1 MALAPGTIEVERLTK
16 SFRLYAEQYSTL
28 KERALHLGRLPYQE
42 FDAIRDIDF
51 TVNPGTV
58 LGLLGNNGSG
68 KSTLLKCIARTIEP
82 TSGHLRR
89 EGSLA
94 ALLELG
100 AGFHPELTGRE
111 NIFLAGSI
119 MGHTRRTIG
128 AVFDEIVAFAELE
141 EFIDNQ
147 VKHYSSGMYARLG
160 FALAVSMEPDILL
173 IDEILAVGDEAFQQ
187 KSFDRI
193 RSFRQRGV
201 TMIFV
206 THDTN
211 LAVSICDE
219 IIALDRGQVIARGTP
234 EEVARVY
241 RKQLFGQTPPE
252 VNPDPVLEGVRF
264 TDVASSIQGRQATTF
279 SPNDEVVL
287 SVSLATDHP
296 IDDLVIAYA
305 IRDAAGTLVNSSN
318 SRLLNSGLT
327 ALDGTAT
334 VEFTFEGLRL
344 LNGTYNVDLGAHSGN
359 GDQSYGHVLSAL
371 RFSIAGSSG
380 DTGIVSIP
388 VRCSARAH

>member
-28 KERALHLGRLPYQE
+28 KERALHLGRIPYQE

-111 NIFLAGSI
+111 NVFLAGSI

-187 KSFDRI
+187 KSFDKI
-193 RSFRQRGV
+193 RSFRKRGV

-206 THDTN
+206 THDTD

-219 IIALDRGQVIARGTP
+219 IIALDRGQAIARGTP
-234 EEVARVY
+234 EEVARTY
-241 RKQLFGQTPPE
+241 RKQLFGQTPTE
-252 VNPDPVLEGVRF
+252 VKPDPVQEGVRF

-279 SPNDEVVL
+279 SPDDEVVL
-287 SVSLATDHP
+287 SVCLATDHP

-305 IRDAAGTLVNSSN
+305 IRDAAGTLINSSN
-318 SRLLNSGLT
+318 SRLLDSGLT

-344 LNGTYNVDLGAHSGN
+344 LNGTYNVDLGAHSGD
-359 GDQSYGHVLSAL
+359 GRQSYGQVSSAL
-371 RFSIAGSSG
+371 RFSVAGPS
-380 DTGIVSIP
+380 DEAGIVSIP
-388 VRCSARAH
+388 VRCSARSN

>member
-28 KERALHLGRLPYQE
+28 KERALHLGRIPYQE

-111 NIFLAGSI
+111 NVFLAGSI

-187 KSFDRI
+187 RSFDKI

-206 THDTN
+206 THDTD

-234 EEVARVY
+234 EEVARTY
-241 RKQLFGQTPPE
+241 RKQLFGQTPTK
-252 VNPDPVLEGVRF
+252 VKPDPVQEGVRF

-279 SPNDEVVL
+279 SPDDEVVL
-287 SVSLATDHP
+287 SVCLATDHP

-305 IRDAAGTLVNSSN
+305 IRDAAGTLINSSN
-318 SRLLNSGLT
+318 SRLLDSGLT

-344 LNGTYNVDLGAHSGN
+344 LNGTYNVDLGAHSGD
-359 GDQSYGHVLSAL
+359 GRQSYGQVSSAL
-371 RFSIAGSSG
+371 RFSVAGPS
-380 DTGIVSIP
+380 DEAGIVSIP
-388 VRCSARAH
+388 VRCSARSN